1 MRGEPGDMRWE
12 NIYVNPIEMFLRR
25 LFYYILITIALV
37 GSLIGMLA
45 AAITQK
51 SIGGT
56 PNLFQ
61 HKHNQ

>member
-56 PNLFQ
+56 PNCVSTQ
-61 HKHNQ
+61 T